1 MPDRHRILED
11 GMVIRP
17 YVPADAE
24 TVVDLGLRA
33 WAPVFASIEAA
44 LGPAIYRALY
54 PDWRAGQRKAIE
66 EVLATQRVWVAE
78 AQDGT
83 PVGFV
88 SLVLHE
94 KDSTGE
100 VYMLAV
106 DPNHQRKG
114 IGSALTDYAVGRMRE
129 AGMGV
134 AMINT
139 GGDAG
144 HAPARRAY
152 ERAGFHPFPVVQY
165 YKKL

>member
-1 MPDRHRILED
+1 
-11 GMVIRP
+11 MVIRP
-17 YVPADAE
+17 YVPADAD

-33 WAPVFASIEAA
+33 WAPVFVSIEAA
-44 LGPAIYRALY
+44 LGQAIYRALY

-66 EVLATQRVWVAE
+66 DVLVTQRVWVAE
-78 AQDGT
+78 QGGA

-94 KDSTGE
+94 KDRTGE
-100 VYMLAV
+100 IYMLAV
-106 DPNHQRKG
+106 DPEYQRRG
-114 IGSALTDYAVGRMRE
+114 IGAALTDYAVGQMRE
-129 AGMGV
+129 AGMDV

-139 GGDAG
+139 GGDPG